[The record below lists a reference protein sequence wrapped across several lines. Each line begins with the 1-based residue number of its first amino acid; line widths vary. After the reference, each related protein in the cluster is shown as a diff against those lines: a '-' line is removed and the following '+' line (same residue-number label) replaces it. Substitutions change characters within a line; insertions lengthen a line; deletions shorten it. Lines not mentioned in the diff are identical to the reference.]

1 MSETKDALAI
11 LQNIPDIVARPLDT
25 MRAAEEAILAE
36 RQRHAEEVEE
46 LRHKLQWAVN
56 ERNDLREDLTEVS
69 DQLRKA
75 RSLLQDVRLCLKYCD
90 DDDPDTEGGI
100 GELARRLLA
109 ADFLREP
116 CPECHM
122 VERCKMSCSR
132 GGSKGARLFGSPI
145 DESDKEPTP

>member
-75 RSLLQDVRLCLKYCD
+75 RSLLPDVKLCLKYCD

-100 GELARRLLA
+100 GELARRVLA
-109 ADFLREP
+109 ALDSHE

-122 VERCKMSCSR
+122 PGHHKLSCSR
-132 GGSKGARLFGSPI
+132 GGSKGGRFTVQLTNR
-145 DESDKEPTP
+145 EEP